1 MLHWTNE
8 LWITMFRLNMII
20 TLPMH
25 TLHALEYLHISCAS
39 NFPFNNI
46 QKWIR
51 WLKIF
56 IEK

>member
-1 MLHWTNE
+1 
-8 LWITMFRLNMII
+8 MFGLNMII

-25 TLHALEYLHISCAS
+25 TLHALQYLHVSSAS
-39 NFPFNNI
+39 NLPFNNI

-51 WLKIF
+51 RLEIL